1 MMVAGHLRPAFSC
14 LVDMLGL
21 VVDLATDLTFQ
32 HGCIDEDWFG
42 QGIGREKEKA
52 QEPYA
57 PRGGKA
63 FLRDLL
69 LIIINPENG

>member
-1 MMVAGHLRPAFSC
+1 M
-14 LVDMLGL
+14 
-21 VVDLATDLTFQ
+21 
-32 HGCIDEDWFG
+32 
-42 QGIGREKEKA
+42 GREKEKA

-57 PRGGKA
+57 PRGGNA